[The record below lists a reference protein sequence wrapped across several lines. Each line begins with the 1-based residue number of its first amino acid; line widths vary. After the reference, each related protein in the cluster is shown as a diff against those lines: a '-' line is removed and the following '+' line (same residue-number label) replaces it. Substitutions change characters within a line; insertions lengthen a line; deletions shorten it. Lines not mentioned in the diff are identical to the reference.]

1 MEYRILVTG
10 DIHGAYKAL
19 RQVMDRAKVS
29 ANDTLVFLGDYV
41 DGWSQS
47 PQVIDFV
54 MQLQNTNRCVFMRGN
69 HDDLCLQWLRD
80 QKSNKKWL
88 DHGGQ
93 STVDAYELL
102 DHDTRERHIAFL
114 ESLQNYYIDAEKKLF
129 VHAGF
134 TNLRGV
140 MFEYFPQL
148 FYWDRTLW
156 ETALAL
162 NPSLS
167 ESDINYPKRLLNYSE
182 IYIGHTPVSR
192 LGKTVPVNAANVWN
206 IDTGAAYKGPL
217 TILDVNTKNYWQS
230 DNANTLYPSEKGRN

>member
-1 MEYRILVTG
+1 MNRRTLVIG

-19 RQVMDRAKVS
+19 QQVIKRAKVTE
-29 ANDTLVFLGDYV
+29 NDTLIFLGDYV

-47 PQVIDFV
+47 PQVINFLL
-54 MQLQNTNRCVFMRGN
+54 QLQKTNHCTFIRGN

-80 QKSNKKWL
+80 KKSNQQWL

-93 STVDAYELL
+93 ATADAYHLL
-102 DHDTRERHIAFL
+102 DTDVWTQHITFL
-114 ESLQNYYIDAEKKLF
+114 ESLQNYYIDTEKRLF

-140 MFEYFPQL
+140 MFEYFPEL

-162 NPSLS
+162 NPLLTKDH
-167 ESDINYPKRLLNYSE
+167 ENYPKRLLNYKE
-182 IYIGHTPVSR
+182 IYIGHTPVTR
-192 LGKTVPVNAANVWN
+192 IGKTTPIHAANVWN
-206 IDTGAAYKGPL
+206 IDTGAAYKSPL
-217 TILDVNTKNYWQS
+217 TILDINTKQYWQS
-230 DNANTLYPSEKGRN
+230 DNVNELYPQERGRN